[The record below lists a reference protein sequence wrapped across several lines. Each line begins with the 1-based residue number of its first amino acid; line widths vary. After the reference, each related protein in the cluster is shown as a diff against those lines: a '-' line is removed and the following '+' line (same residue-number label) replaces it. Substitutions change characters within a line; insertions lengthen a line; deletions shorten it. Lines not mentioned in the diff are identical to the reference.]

1 MRFSVPSFDLAVD
14 GTRVLWSGCATPFRT
29 FRGNSGLTT
38 PPTSPA
44 TSATPSIPFSSPPPR
59 LKIYYDRA
67 YGGVYKRS
75 NFFVNIDPFTIDSLD
90 NTSTEGLVFGGSFTS
105 AGIFPVKR
113 QDIRVQRD
121 YSLGFTEETGPEGW
135 RAYQGAGQAQGKVQL
150 SIAGLRVDGDLV
162 YQQSRGHS
170 SEFVLFPDSARG
182 QGQYTLASV
191 AGPPRG
197 GGHPSAEWFGC
208 LHALVALPERPG
220 GRRAYEPS
228 LLRPTRNVPMAATGR
243 LTYPPG

>member
-1 MRFSVPSFDLAVD
+1 MGACTSA
-14 GTRVLWSGCATPFRT
+14 
-29 FRGNSGLTT
+29 
-38 PPTSPA
+38 PTS
-44 TSATPSIPFSSPPPR
+44 S
-59 LKIYYDRA
+59 
-67 YGGVYKRS
+67 
-75 NFFVNIDPFTIDSLD
+75 VNIDPFTIDSLD
-90 NTSTEGLVFGGSFTS
+90 NTSTEGLVFGGQLCTS

-182 QGQYTLASV
+182 QGQYALAGGGGATAKGVGIRPPNGSDASMHWLPYQKDLVV
-191 AGPPRG
+191 AEPMSQAFSDVPGTSRWPRRG
-197 GGHPSAEWFGC
+197 G
-208 LHALVALPERPG
+208 
-220 GRRAYEPS
+220 
-228 LLRPTRNVPMAATGR
+228 
-243 LTYPPG
+243 LTYPAG